1 MTLWPDYWPD
11 EKENMNTK
19 FTIIVASYNYR
30 RYIGQTLN
38 SILAQ
43 TYKDFEVLVVDDC
56 SQDDSVSL
64 IKEYCQKDARV
75 RLIEND
81 KNLGLVRT
89 LKKAVSLAQNPW
101 LAFCESDDYWTPDY
115 LAEKAAYIKA
125 HPETAIVV
133 NDVALFGDDKAMA
146 KVKKE
151 RVSFEKLKKYQ
162 DPRSMYADL
171 FYHNIIPTFSCA
183 VVRKDL
189 LEACDFNP
197 VQPALLDWWL
207 WRQLA
212 PDYKVGYIDKKLTFW
227 RMHDNSYIRRHQE
240 KGKELSRQMF
250 YANNRLI
257 AGKGRLKFYLTW
269 MKAFVLKHFVRVK
282 VTKNNR
288 LLIRVCALPICN
300 IKLKNQEKD

>member
-1 MTLWPDYWPD
+1 
-11 EKENMNTK
+11 MNTK

-30 RYIGQTLN
+30 RYIGQTLD

-75 RLIEND
+75 KLIEND

-162 DPRSMYADL
+162 EPRSMYADL

-212 PDYKVGYIDKKLTFW
+212 PDYKVGYIDKKLT
-227 RMHDNSYIRRHQE
+227 SC
-240 KGKELSRQMF
+240 
-250 YANNRLI
+250 NRLI